1 MISKKRYTI
10 IYKNRLIQNN
20 SSFQISI
27 HNFNRST
34 TYLNLFNNMGCGVNS
49 RPRGQ
54 KIIMLGL
61 KNSGKTALF
70 HYIVAGQKVHPA
82 STIGI
87 NDDSF

>member
-1 MISKKRYTI
+1 MKID
-10 IYKNRLIQNN
+10 IYLIN
-20 SSFQISI
+20 IDSI
-27 HNFNRST
+27 LFYIYLFIFVKLN
-34 TYLNLFNNMGCGVNS
+34 YLNLFNNMGCGVNS

>member
-1 MISKKRYTI
+1 LKID
-10 IYKNRLIQNN
+10 IYLINIDFILFIFVNLNN
-20 SSFQISI
+20 
-27 HNFNRST
+27 
-34 TYLNLFNNMGCGVNS
+34 LNLFDNMGCGVNS

>member
-1 MISKKRYTI
+1 MKID
-10 IYKNRLIQNN
+10 IYLINIDFILFYIYLFIFVKLN
-20 SSFQISI
+20 
-27 HNFNRST
+27 
-34 TYLNLFNNMGCGVNS
+34 YLNLFNNMGCGVNS

>member
-1 MISKKRYTI
+1 MKID
-10 IYKNRLIQNN
+10 IYLINIDFILFYIYLFIFVKLN
-20 SSFQISI
+20 
-27 HNFNRST
+27 
-34 TYLNLFNNMGCGVNS
+34 YLNLFNNMGCGVNS

-61 KNSGKTALF
+61 KNSGKTALC
-70 HYIVAGQKVHPA
+70 HDIVAGQKVHPA

>member
-1 MISKKRYTI
+1 
-10 IYKNRLIQNN
+10 
-20 SSFQISI
+20 
-27 HNFNRST
+27 
-34 TYLNLFNNMGCGVNS
+34 MGCGVNS